1 MPAKAA
7 GSCVESPP
15 AHTLCNASEATG
27 DCQTWPED
35 RRSAEIPDE
44 EPGIGGRDPHR
55 TGESHF
61 RAVDIGGELFS
72 RVRRRRSLCHSG
84 GPLPA
89 AHDSPGVFH
98 GPQSAGGRRGCRGH
112 VAGRRSWHRAVRG
125 TFFVQDLDA
134 SDLINRV
141 RSRSAPRNLPIP
153 PSRRSRQLTRP
164 ASVLTASG
172 PIPSS
177 VEQRRARTVST
188 PSPGTDPQIWRRRT
202 ACTSGPG
209 RHIARRRGS
218 LQRRRARRAEN
229 QRRQPAALAAPG
241 TRTLAKDPRPRD

>member
-1 MPAKAA
+1 MSCSA
-7 GSCVESPP
+7 GF
-15 AHTLCNASEATG
+15 A
-27 DCQTWPED
+27 
-35 RRSAEIPDE
+35 DE
-44 EPGIGGRDPHR
+44 EAFVIPVGRYQQPTIR
-55 TGESHF
+55 LACSM
-61 RAVDIGGELFS
+61 VPS
-72 RVRRRRSLCHSG
+72 Q
-84 GPLPA
+84 PA
-89 AHDSPGVFH
+89 AEEAVEDTWLG
-98 GPQSAGGRRGCRGH
+98 
-112 VAGRRSWHRAVRG
+112 AVRG
-125 TFFVQDLDA
+125 IGRCEARSSFKTWTLRI
-134 SDLINRV
+134 LINRV